1 MNQTQAA
8 RALIVDD
15 DDFLRV
21 LLARTLRD
29 FGFDE
34 VLDCDNAAD
43 GMRTAR
49 QVPLNLAVLDL
60 DLGAGPNGIDLAHG
74 LRKAQPKIAIAV
86 LSTYRDPRLLG
97 ANRELP
103 TGAIYLSKRDVQD
116 LDLLEEQLRTL
127 LDWPRDARPAP
138 PETRIDGRKLSDNQI
153 AVMRLVAEGYSN
165 AEIAKRRHLTPPA
178 VEKAISRL
186 VKQLGIDPGEGD
198 NVRILITQE
207 FMRLSGS
214 SEVRRS

>member
-1 MNQTQAA
+1 
-8 RALIVDD
+8 
-15 DDFLRV
+15 
-21 LLARTLRD
+21 
-29 FGFDE
+29 
-34 VLDCDNAAD
+34 
-43 GMRTAR
+43 MRTAR

-165 AEIAKRRHLTPPA
+165 AEIAKRRSLTVDA
-178 VEKAISRL
+178 VNKAVTRL
-186 VKQLGIDPGEGD
+186 VKQLGIEVGPDG
-198 NVRILITQE
+198 NARVLLTQAYN
-207 FMRLSGS
+207 RTIGTVSD
-214 SEVRRS
+214 RRT